1 MSMINIDELNR
12 INEDRDKRRL
22 ETYDK
27 VLKKCHERIKT
38 VAHSPKGG
46 TFCFYVVYNQTQFQ
60 LND

>member
-27 VLKKCHERIKT
+27 VLKKCHERIKLS
-38 VAHSPKGG
+38 HIQKRRNFLFLCSSCPRIW
-46 TFCFYVVYNQTQFQ
+46 YSHI
-60 LND
+60 